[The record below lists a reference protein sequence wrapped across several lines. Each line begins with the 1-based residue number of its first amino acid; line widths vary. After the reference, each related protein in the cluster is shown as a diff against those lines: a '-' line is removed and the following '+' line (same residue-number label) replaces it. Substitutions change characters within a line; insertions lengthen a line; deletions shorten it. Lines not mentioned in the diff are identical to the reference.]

1 MTDIANPTFVA
12 AVVGTRKT
20 RERVASLTAHD
31 RYMAGRRRDAH
42 KRGYHGP
49 LTRAEAAAAFER
61 ANRAS

>member
-12 AVVGTRKT
+12 ATIGTRRV
-20 RERVASLTAHD
+20 RERVAEISAHE
-31 RYMAGRRRDAH
+31 RYMQGRRRDAH

-61 ANRAS
+61 ANRA